1 MARRGRKVA
10 GTHRTGVAIGAGPCS
25 EYLRRPTGCSAM
37 EPLKPRIQAHDRP
50 HGSKVDGGEE
60 AGDGK
65 CTGKVKAN

>member
-1 MARRGRKVA
+1 
-10 GTHRTGVAIGAGPCS
+10 
-25 EYLRRPTGCSAM
+25 M